1 MSNYKMS
8 KFEQQIKEEEKKS
21 GSRTSTFFFIQ
32 IFTNITCA
40 ESIPPF
46 CIFSFLIF
54 SLHGYIEEDESSS
67 AA

>member
-8 KFEQQIKEEEKKS
+8 KFEQQIKEEEKKNQKVEQVH
-21 GSRTSTFFFIQ
+21 FFIQ